1 MGKNEIIK
9 SLSKVIANISLHKLI
24 VIHTKKPESIH
35 FLESE
40 IVEYRNVAQTKAQ
53 EFNWNDYEK
62 EKIQT
67 LSLKILL
74 KLKKKKYTDIEFS
87 IKEAEKI
94 ILETIED
101 LIG

>member
-24 VIHTKKPESIH
+24 VIYTKKPESIH
-35 FLESE
+35 FLESG
-40 IVEYRNVAQTKAQ
+40 IIEYRNVAQIKAQ

-62 EKIQT
+62 EKIQK

-87 IKEAEKI
+87 IKEADKI
-94 ILETIED
+94 ISETIED